1 MKSLSVS
8 LSDAVVNRHAAD
20 LQVNELR
27 DVKGPLVLRYKS
39 SRHEATW
46 YYVRYQNRQKRRVRI
61 GYYPALKTKDVAA
74 MLPELVKR
82 QLSGEEPNADRFA
95 TVGDLLS
102 WYQGRM
108 HRDMSKSL
116 LWRKSVLSAI
126 TAQLLPR
133 LKDQPLT
140 ELSKSSIDNK
150 LILPLMGESLK
161 PSTIRK
167 YWGVLKTAVAMAAKM
182 DLLTRDYMAGWKFVD
197 HVTKRI
203 GYKESRLLLN
213 NLPAVIEKLQT
224 ATGHAWGLVI
234 LMLMYGTRIG
244 ETRQLKWSH
253 IDFISRI
260 IVIPAELTKT
270 NVTHVLPL
278 TDLSV
283 AVLDVIRQSQPAE
296 QVYLFEMGDA
306 CIGSQCAQDHVR
318 KISAGAWSA
327 HDLRK
332 LARTSWA
339 QLGID
344 YWMAERLLNHKPRGL
359 DAVYIKTD
367 GLEQR
372 LKSIQLYHDWLQNSG
387 LNVGTMQALQN
398 ATKA

>member
-1 MKSLSVS
+1 MKSLSVA

-20 LQVNELR
+20 LHVNELR

-39 SRHEATW
+39 SRNKATW

-61 GYYPALKTKDVAA
+61 GYYPDLKTKDVAA
-74 MLPELVKR
+74 MLPELIRR
-82 QLSGEEPNADRFA
+82 QLSGDEPNADRFA
-95 TVGDLLS
+95 TVGDLLE
-102 WYQGRM
+102 WYQSRM

-126 TAQLLPR
+126 TAQLQPR
-133 LKDQPLT
+133 LNKLPLA
-140 ELSKSSIDNK
+140 ELCKASIDNH
-150 LILPLMGESLK
+150 LILPLLGDGLK
-161 PSTIRK
+161 PSTVRK

-213 NLPAVIEKLQT
+213 NLPGVIDRLQK
-224 ATGHAWGLVI
+224 ADGPAWGLVMV
-234 LMLMYGTRIG
+234 MLMYGTRVG
-244 ETRQLKWSH
+244 ETRQLRWSH

-278 TDLSV
+278 TDFAI
-283 AVLDVIRQSQPAE
+283 AVFKQIGESGAASQTF
-296 QVYLFEMGDA
+296 LFESGGEAM
-306 CIGSQCAQDHVR
+306 GSQLAQDHVR
-318 KISAGAWSA
+318 RISSGAWSA

-332 LARTSWA
+332 LARTAWA

-367 GLEQR
+367 GQEQR
-372 LKSIQLYHDWLQNSG
+372 LKSIQLYHDWLQNNG
-387 LNVGTMQALQN
+387 LNVGTMQALE
-398 ATKA
+398 KAVQR

>member
-1 MKSLSVS
+1 MRSLAISIN
-8 LSDAVVNRHAAD
+8 DTAIIRHASD
-20 LQVNELR
+20 RQVAELR
-27 DVKGPLVLRYKS
+27 DVKGPIVLRYKS
-39 SRHEATW
+39 SRTEGTW
-46 YYVRYQNRQKRRVRI
+46 YFVRYENRQKRRTRI
-61 GYYPALKTKDVAA
+61 GYYPALKTKDVSAI
-74 MLPELVKR
+74 LPELVK
-82 QLSGEEPNADRFA
+82 QALLGDEPNADRFV
-95 TVGDLLS
+95 TVGDLLQ

-108 HRDMSKSL
+108 SRDLSKSL

-133 LKDQPLT
+133 LNKMPLT

-150 LILPLMGESLK
+150 LILPLMGQGLK

-167 YWGVLKTAVAMAAKM
+167 YWGVLKTAVMLAAKM

-213 NLPAVIEKLQT
+213 NLPAVIEKLQK
-224 ATGHAWGLVI
+224 ADGHAWALVM

-253 IDFISRI
+253 IDFASRI
-260 IVIPAELTKT
+260 IVIPAEITKT

-278 TDLSV
+278 TELAI
-283 AVLDVIRQSQPAE
+283 AVFARIRQSSAE
-296 QVYLFEMGDA
+296 GQLHLFEMGGVA
-306 CIGSQCAQDHVR
+306 IGSQLAQDHVR
-318 KISAGAWSA
+318 RISGGSWSA

-372 LKSIQLYHDWLQNSG
+372 LKSIQLYHDWLQSNG
-387 LNVGTMQALQN
+387 LNVGTAQALE
-398 ATKA
+398 KAQ